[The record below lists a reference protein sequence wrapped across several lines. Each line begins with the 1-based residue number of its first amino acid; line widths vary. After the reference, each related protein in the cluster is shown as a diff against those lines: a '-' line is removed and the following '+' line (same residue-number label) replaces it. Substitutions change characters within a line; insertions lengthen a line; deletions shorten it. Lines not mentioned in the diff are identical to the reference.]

1 MANFKQHATTGIAS
15 CVAVELFQLMRENGK
30 GEMTV
35 KVFLYRLFLAA
46 VGGFIGASI
55 PDTLEPANNYNHRS
69 VFHSVCAGGAVGYV
83 AYATMRENGLVSNQY
98 ANALARGAAVGYGS
112 HLVLDARTPMRLPFL
127 L

>member
-1 MANFKQHATTGIAS
+1 MANFKQHATTGMAS
-15 CVAVELFQLMRENGK
+15 GVAVELFQLMREYGK
-30 GEMTV
+30 GELTV

-46 VGGFIGASI
+46 IGGLIGASI
-55 PDTLEPANNYNHRS
+55 PDTLEPAYNYNHRS
-69 VFHSVCAGGAVGYV
+69 VFHSVCAGGAVAYI

-98 ANALARGAAVGYGS
+98 ANTLLRGATIGYGS